1 MRREQ
6 WSIFRN
12 TAKQCPHA
20 KVPVALIIDSPWLP
34 GYVGL
39 SHHDYY
45 FDPEKWLAAN
55 LRIIEEFPEL
65 IVFPSWWVE
74 FGMAIEPSAVGA
86 RIHFW
91 PDQPPSQAPLLARL
105 EDHSRL
111 EPVNPQTDG
120 LMAMALHRYRSM
132 KARIFDAGYTIPV
145 VAARGPLCTAAFL
158 RGLTELMMDLI
169 ENPEEVH
176 HLLEY
181 TTEVT
186 ITWLKAQAETIG
198 DGVEGIFVLDDIVG
212 FLSPA
217 HYLEFA
223 HPYLKR
229 VCESFPLGW
238 VKVYHNDAN
247 VGPFLGE
254 LADSGFDVLNW
265 GKTPDVAAAYAIL
278 KDRGRPTLMGNVSPL
293 ELGVNG
299 TPEEVRRAAVEV
311 LNKAQ
316 GRNHILSVGGG
327 VSPGMPKA
335 NILAL
340 LQAAREF
347 NSDCQSLSKTRAAG

>member
-1 MRREQ
+1 MRKEQ
-6 WSIFRN
+6 WSIFKSV
-12 TAKQCPHA
+12 AKKRPQHE
-20 KVPVALIIDSPWLP
+20 VTVALIIDSPWMP
-34 GYVGL
+34 GYLGL

-45 FDPEKWLAAN
+45 FDPETWFAAN
-55 LRIIEEFPEL
+55 LRIVKEFRDL

-74 FGMAIEPSAVGA
+74 FGMAIEPSSIGG

-91 PDQPPSQAPLLARL
+91 SDRPPSQSPLLSRL

-111 EPVNPQTDG
+111 EPVNPFTDG
-120 LMAMALHRYRSM
+120 LMPMALHRYRSM
-132 KARIFDAGYTIPV
+132 KARVFDAGYTIPV

-158 RGLTELMMDLI
+158 RGVTELMMDLV

-176 HLLEY
+176 HLLEF

-186 ITWLKAQAETIG
+186 ISWLKAQAETIG
-198 DGVEGIFVLDDIVG
+198 ETVEGILVLDDIVG

-217 HYLEFA
+217 HYRQFA
-223 HPYLKR
+223 DPYLKR
-229 VCESFPLGW
+229 VCDSFPPDW

-247 VGPFLGE
+247 VGAF
-254 LADSGFDVLNW
+254 LADLDKTGFDVLNW
-265 GKTPDVAAAYAIL
+265 GKMLDVTAAYSHL
-278 KDRGRPTLMGNVSPL
+278 GDCPKLTLMGNVSPL

-299 TPEEVRRAAVEV
+299 TPDEVRKAAADI
-311 LNKAQ
+311 LSRSR
-316 GRNHILSVGGG
+316 GRPHILSLGGG

-340 LQAAREF
+340 LDAAREF
-347 NSDCQSLSKTRAAG
+347 NAKA